1 MRWGGYVV
9 RPPPINNHNEIPRH
23 QTQDFDIKKETIS
36 TTRKETSFGME
47 RIHAVA
53 YATFINLNVLIMKS
67 LNCKVTVAN
76 VALFTTSEGR
86 QMISFVINE
95 QIPARRL
102 DKTTGELVVG
112 FANDIKMPLRQFA
125 HIMFIETATMLQYY
139 FAAKDSDAY
148 KNIGQGNY
156 YNLLVG
162 ATLDIKISRFEDG
175 ETFVNEIDGDEV
187 TSDGVTFHTHIN
199 DIELSDFG
207 NDFAFGEPK
216 DMTKMVAIIKAAKQA
231 RGKKFDFA
239 TDKAAETAE

>member
-1 MRWGGYVV
+1 
-9 RPPPINNHNEIPRH
+9 
-23 QTQDFDIKKETIS
+23 
-36 TTRKETSFGME
+36 
-47 RIHAVA
+47 
-53 YATFINLNVLIMKS
+53 MKT

-76 VALFTTSEGR
+76 VGLYLTDEGR
-86 QMISFVINE
+86 QMISLIINE

-162 ATLDIKISRFEDG
+162 ATLSVTIERYEDG
-175 ETFVNEIDGDEV
+175 DVFINEISGEEEA
-187 TSDGVTFHTHIN
+187 SDGVTFHTRIN

-231 RGKKFDFA
+231 RGTKFDFA
-239 TDKAAETAE
+239 TDKAADKAADATAE

>member
-1 MRWGGYVV
+1 
-9 RPPPINNHNEIPRH
+9 
-23 QTQDFDIKKETIS
+23 
-36 TTRKETSFGME
+36 
-47 RIHAVA
+47 
-53 YATFINLNVLIMKS
+53 MKS

-76 VALFTTSEGR
+76 VSLFTNEKGR
-86 QMISFVINE
+86 QYIALVINE

-102 DKTTGELVVG
+102 DKTTGEFVSG

-162 ATLDIKISRFEDG
+162 ATLDVKIDRFEDG
-175 ETFVNEIDGDEV
+175 ESFVNEIDGEEM

-199 DIELSDFG
+199 DIILSDFG

-216 DMTKMVAIIKAAKQA
+216 DMTKMLAIVKAAKQA

-239 TDKAAETAE
+239 ADKADDATAE